1 MSGLMTGLMKSQFS
15 ADPELSQSPRML
27 PGENILP
34 SELPD
39 DEIPVFGGLLAG
51 LRAGLGTDP

>member
-1 MSGLMTGLMKSQFS
+1 MCGLMRGLMSGLMNGLMSGLMKSQFS

-39 DEIPVFGGLLAG
+39 DEIQVFG
-51 LRAGLGTDP
+51 